1 MASISDQI
9 FACFTKDGERKLML
23 TNEGFEKLEDLF
35 LDQIE
40 SLPLEPLLA
49 MWREA
54 SALPAKLGA
63 RSDAKI
69 SAKEGLEDAMERVT
83 PALRARVTALQNAQG
98 QAVER
103 QSPDRRLFGGASPS
117 VAPQASSPAPAGSR
131 KAADFA
137 PRRVGR

>member
-1 MASISDQI
+1 MASISEQI
-9 FACFTKDGERKLML
+9 FACFTKDAERKLML
-23 TNEGFEKLEDLF
+23 TNEGFEKIEDL
-35 LDQIE
+35 LMDQIE

-54 SALPAKLGA
+54 AALPAKLGA

-83 PALRARVTALQNAQG
+83 PALRARVSALQNTQAL
-98 QAVER
+98 AVER
-103 QSPDRRLFGGASPS
+103 PAPDRRLFGGPGPS
-117 VAPQASSPAPAGSR
+117 VAPQASAPAPAGSR